1 MGSTNRSLNPKGGG
15 TGGRLRLEGLESWI
29 PHPLGGEYEVCL
41 RLIAFDSCAVALS
54 TETAPSYQDNA
65 PGLIRTIGLV
75 LFPVELIMRVLNEA
89 DLFTSNVMVE
99 QCLERGRN
107 II

>member
-1 MGSTNRSLNPKGGG
+1 M
-15 TGGRLRLEGLESWI
+15 RLEGLKSWI

-65 PGLIRTIGLV
+65 PDLIRTIGSIF
-75 LFPVELIMRVLNEA
+75 FPVELIMIVLSEA
-89 DLFTSNVMVE
+89 DLITSNVME
-99 QCLERGRN
+99 E
-107 II
+107 

>member
-1 MGSTNRSLNPKGGG
+1 M
-15 TGGRLRLEGLESWI
+15 RLEGLESWI

-65 PGLIRTIGLV
+65 PGVIRTIGSIF
-75 LFPVELIMRVLNEA
+75 FPVELIMMVHSEA
-89 DLFTSNVMVE
+89 DLSTSHVAE
-99 QCLERGRN
+99 E
-107 II
+107 